1 MALISTNSCIFP
13 QVVCLAFGPQIGYR
27 AWIAILLPFVVIF
40 CWIRNLDELTPF
52 STIANLCILFS
63 LAVILYEEIYQ
74 LFVSSDQNEMAK
86 IRTTALYLGP
96 SSVIALAFYFG
107 GVMYSF
113 EGIGVVSIG

>member
-1 MALISTNSCIFP
+1 VVSC
-13 QVVCLAFGPQIGYR
+13 AFGPHIGYR

-74 LFVSSDQNEMAK
+74 LFVSSNTDEMAK
-86 IRTTALYLGP
+86 IRTNALYLGP
-96 SSVIALAFYFG
+96 SSIISLAFYFG
-107 GVMYSF
+107 GIMYSF